1 LFARITLLGFGIA
14 LASCLNH
21 EGSFAQPGP
30 ADEPRDDARGVP
42 VSVASTTGEPTSAP
56 APALPP
62 SLAEDAKVSPSR
74 KARQIGHC
82 NDEELTSPIA
92 RFSIV
97 HMNDL
102 QARYSDR
109 IAGKSRYA
117 YVAGAIADAKQHNAN
132 TLVLDAG
139 DDYEKGSLADLRS
152 MGEATRQMIAVL
164 GIDART
170 IGNHDFSYGEA
181 AVVRDVTRSPHPVLS
196 ANVHRKSGEESV
208 VGDHTA
214 PFLPYV
220 QIDVGC
226 VKVGIVGLTTQNYG
240 ADDQPTREPYCG
252 VWQQDPHY
260 TEVLEKQV
268 RAHRREVDV
277 MIALTHLGLYE
288 DASLAQ
294 SVPGV
299 DLVVGA
305 HTEDLVKEPRPALRP
320 DGSVGLVMQAGH
332 YGETLGMADMVVNK
346 RERSV
351 GLERYR
357 ILDVNASVPYDDAV
371 ASLAEKLEKK
381 YTPGLHATLT
391 VNSHEVKPGK
401 EMADL
406 TFDAV
411 RSEWGA
417 DALLIGKDAFWTGLP
432 QGPIT
437 LARLYDSVLVQR
449 EPTGTSGFT
458 SLQIIS
464 IKGSDLLALRSAFT
478 YGPLYELYLPAD
490 INPART
496 YRLVVDKRV
505 HAFPSLVLRGDVKLP
520 KARFGGEIIDALE
533 GYARSRSRRGLPLR

>member
-1 LFARITLLGFGIA
+1 MFSRITIFGFGVA

-21 EGSFAQPGP
+21 EGLLSQSGQRAPELAPTNQQLA
-30 ADEPRDDARGVP
+30 ADLDDGIAAP
-42 VSVASTTGEPTSAP
+42 VTPQESIGSEAP
-56 APALPP
+56 AA
-62 SLAEDAKVSPSR
+62 SPR
-74 KARQIGHC
+74 GAHRRIGRC

-109 IAGKSRYA
+109 INGKSRYA
-117 YVAGAIADAKQHNAN
+117 YVAGAIADARRKNPN

-164 GIDART
+164 GIDVRT
-170 IGNHDFSYGEA
+170 IGNHDFAYGEA
-181 AVVRDVTRSPHPVLS
+181 AVLRDVTRSRHPVLS
-196 ANVHRKSGEESV
+196 ANIKKNAPRDSERGDSGDS
-208 VGDHTA
+208 

-220 QIDVGC
+220 EVDVGC

-260 TEVLEKQV
+260 TAILAREV

-277 MIALTHLGLYE
+277 MIALTHLGLFE

-294 SVPGV
+294 SVAGV
-299 DLVVGA
+299 DLVIGA
-305 HTEDLVKEPRPALRP
+305 HTEDLVREPRPALRQ
-320 DGSVGLVMQAGH
+320 DGSVGFVMQAGH
-332 YGETLGMADMVVNK
+332 YGETLGMADIVVNK

-357 ILDVNASVPYDDAV
+357 IVDVNGEQPHDDAV
-371 ASLAEKLEKK
+371 AELADKLERK
-381 YTPGLHATLT
+381 YAPGLHATLAT
-391 VNSHEVKPGK
+391 TTQEVKPGK

-406 TFDAV
+406 LWDAV

-417 DALLIGKDAFWTGLP
+417 DALLVGKDAFWSGLP

-437 LARLYDSVLVQR
+437 LSRLYDSVLVQR

-458 SLQIIS
+458 SLQVIS
-464 IKGSDLLALRSAFT
+464 IKGQDLQALRGAYT
-478 YGPLYELYLPAD
+478 YGPLYELYVAGD
-490 INPART
+490 IQPSRT

-505 HAFPSLVLRGDVKLP
+505 QTFPELVFRDAMKLP
-520 KARFGGEIIDALE
+520 KARFGGEIIDVLE